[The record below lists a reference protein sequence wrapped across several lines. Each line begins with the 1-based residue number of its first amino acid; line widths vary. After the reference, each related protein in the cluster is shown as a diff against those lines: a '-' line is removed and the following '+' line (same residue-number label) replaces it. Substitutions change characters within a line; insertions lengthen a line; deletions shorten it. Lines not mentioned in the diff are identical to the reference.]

1 MFQAAQDRADRGEND
16 SAAFFRADRQ
26 MQRERGAPAM
36 NESKSLTSTINK
48 VLKG

>member
-1 MFQAAQDRADRGEND
+1 L
-16 SAAFFRADRQ
+16 
-26 MQRERGAPAM
+26 QRERGASAM